1 MAETAM
7 AGALTRSGSPSILG
21 LIQQWLPE
29 GRGLPAEEWR
39 LRHRAV
45 QVFILGHAVGLP
57 LFGMARGWSA
67 GLALTEGVIIGLIG
81 LAAGIPQLSR
91 KLRSGLAALG
101 CVLSSAVL
109 VQFWGGIIEAHF
121 HFFVVVA
128 LISLYQDWLPFLL
141 AILFVALDHGVTGTL
156 LPDWVYNH
164 PAAIENPWGWAT
176 VHAGFI
182 LAESVA
188 LVAVWRA
195 NEQARAATDRVLR
208 STGDGMLGV
217 DAQCM
222 ITFANPAAVAM
233 SGGNEQSLLGKPLY
247 MLLLGDD
254 GRPLFAGPEILR
266 QNPGAFSLEA
276 HLSRGGGAALPI
288 EVLCTPIEGHG
299 HAEGAVVA
307 MRDLTERLRAE
318 KEREVATVERQ
329 ELDQLREV
337 NTFKARFMNMAAH
350 ELNTPLTPINV
361 QLATLKR
368 RATASPLDEKHIN
381 SIQLLDRNFRRLTD
395 LVHDLLDS
403 TRLQTDRLPLRPEP
417 FDMVAIGKEVVDS
430 FRPAFQEGGVALDLQ
445 APATL
450 ACRGDA
456 SRITQALSNLLGNAL
471 KFTPRGGS
479 VTVIV
484 SQADGKAKV
493 EVRDTGLGMT
503 EAQVARLF
511 RPFEQ
516 VHEGVVL
523 TKGGSGLGLYIAR
536 GIIELHGGFIR
547 CTSDGPG
554 KGTAFAFEFPVEG
567 PPAGSLPT
575 ETAPE
580 RKEPPIFSK
589 PPSVGKLKPGAPV
602 EPQ

>member
-1 MAETAM
+1 MAETAT
-7 AGALTRSGSPSILG
+7 AGALAGQSPPSAFARIR
-21 LIQQWLPE
+21 QWLPE
-29 GRGLPAEEWR
+29 GRGLPAEEWQ

-57 LFGMARGWSA
+57 LFGMARGSPA
-67 GLALTEGVIIGLIG
+67 GLALAEGALIGLIG
-81 LAAGIPQLSR
+81 LMAGLTQLSR

-141 AILFVALDHGVTGTL
+141 AIGFVAIDHGLVGTL
-156 LPDWVYNH
+156 VPVWVYNH
-164 PAAIENPWGWAT
+164 ADAIESPWSWA
-176 VHAGFI
+176 VIHAGFI

-217 DAQCM
+217 DAECN

-233 SGGNEQSLLGKPLY
+233 GGGHEKALLGKPLY

-254 GRPLFAGPEILR
+254 GRPLFAGPDILR

-276 HLSRGGGAALPI
+276 HLARGSGTPLPI

-368 RATASPLDEKHIN
+368 RATTQPLDEKHIN

-417 FDMVAIGKEVVDS
+417 FDMAAIGKEVVDS
-430 FRPAFQEGGVALDLQ
+430 FRPAFQEAGVALDLQ
-445 APATL
+445 APVML

-456 SRITQALSNLLGNAL
+456 SRIAQAVSNLLGNAL

-479 VTVIV
+479 VAVTV
-484 SQADGKAKV
+484 SEGNGKATV
-493 EVRDTGLGMT
+493 AVRDTGLGMN
-503 EAQVARLF
+503 EAQIARLF

-536 GIIELHGGFIR
+536 GIIELHGGFIQ
-547 CTSDGPG
+547 CKSDGPG
-554 KGTAFAFEFPVEG
+554 TGTTFTFEIPVEG
-567 PPAGSLPT
+567 PPEDTSPAVP
-575 ETAPE
+575 EPE

-589 PPSVGKLKPGAPV
+589 PPSVGKLKPGGPVAP
-602 EPQ
+602 Q

>member
-1 MAETAM
+1 MAETAT
-7 AGALTRSGSPSILG
+7 AAAFVKPGSPSFVA
-21 LIQQWLPE
+21 QFRQWLPE

-57 LFGMARGWSA
+57 IFGMARGWSA
-67 GLALTEGVIIGLIG
+67 GLALGEGTLIGLIG

-141 AILFVALDHGVTGTL
+141 AILFVALDHGLTGTL
-156 LPDWVYNH
+156 LPEWVYNH
-164 PAAIENPWGWAT
+164 PEAVGNPWGWAT
-176 VHAGFI
+176 IHATFI

-217 DAQCM
+217 DAECN
-222 ITFANPAAVAM
+222 ITFANPAALAM
-233 SGGNEQSLLGKPLY
+233 AGGSEQTLLGKPLY

-276 HLSRGGGAALPI
+276 HFARGGKTPLPI

-299 HAEGAVVA
+299 HSEGAVVA

-337 NTFKARFMNMAAH
+337 NTFKTRFMNMAAH
-350 ELNTPLTPINV
+350 ELNTP
-361 QLATLKR
+361 
-368 RATASPLDEKHIN
+368 
-381 SIQLLDRNFRRLTD
+381 
-395 LVHDLLDS
+395 
-403 TRLQTDRLPLRPEP
+403 
-417 FDMVAIGKEVVDS
+417 
-430 FRPAFQEGGVALDLQ
+430 
-445 APATL
+445 
-450 ACRGDA
+450 
-456 SRITQALSNLLGNAL
+456 
-471 KFTPRGGS
+471 
-479 VTVIV
+479 
-484 SQADGKAKV
+484 
-493 EVRDTGLGMT
+493 
-503 EAQVARLF
+503 
-511 RPFEQ
+511 
-516 VHEGVVL
+516 
-523 TKGGSGLGLYIAR
+523 
-536 GIIELHGGFIR
+536 
-547 CTSDGPG
+547 
-554 KGTAFAFEFPVEG
+554 
-567 PPAGSLPT
+567 
-575 ETAPE
+575 
-580 RKEPPIFSK
+580 
-589 PPSVGKLKPGAPV
+589 
-602 EPQ
+602 